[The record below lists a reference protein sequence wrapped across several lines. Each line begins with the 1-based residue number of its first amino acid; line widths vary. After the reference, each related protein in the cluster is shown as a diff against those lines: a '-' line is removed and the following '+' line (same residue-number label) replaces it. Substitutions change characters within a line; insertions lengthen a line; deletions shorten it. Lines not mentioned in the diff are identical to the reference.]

1 MRPGVTFG
9 SKASKMFTSVGG
21 DPSVA
26 SAFDPIAGTSD
37 SCKTIA
43 ETKEPN
49 TATYQHKFTSPMN
62 MIGLPTVRANINTT
76 GKFGQID
83 ARLWDVS
90 GGQQRLIS
98 RGVYSL
104 KNNQSGRIA
113 FQLHGNG
120 WRFAKGD
127 VAQLQLLGK
136 DAPYYQGGTR
146 PFTVKVSKVRVS
158 LPKLAIGPAGAP

>member
-1 MRPGVTFG
+1 MTFG
-9 SKASKMFTSVGG
+9 SKSAQTFTSAGG
-21 DPSVA
+21 NPQVA

-43 ETKEPN
+43 QTKEPN
-49 TATYQHKFTSPMN
+49 TATYQHKFGSPMN
-62 MIGLPTVRANINTT
+62 MVGLPTVRANIMTT

-83 ARLWDVS
+83 ARLWDIS
-90 GGQQRLIS
+90 SGQQRLIS

-104 KNNQSGRIA
+104 QNNQTGRIA

-136 DAPYYQGGTR
+136 DAPYYQAGNR
-146 PFTVKVSKVRVS
+146 PFSVTATNLRVS
-158 LPKLAIGPAGAP
+158 LPKLAGGSAGTP